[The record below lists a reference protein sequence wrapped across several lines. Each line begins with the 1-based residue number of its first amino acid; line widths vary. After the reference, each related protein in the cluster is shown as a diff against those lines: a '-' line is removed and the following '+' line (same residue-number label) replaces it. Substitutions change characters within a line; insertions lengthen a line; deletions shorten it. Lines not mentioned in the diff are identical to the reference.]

1 MIVAQ
6 RKPLEEIL
14 GYVGNARRIAVAGC
28 GTCVAVC
35 WAGGEKEVELLATEL
50 RMALDLK
57 EDTQVEC
64 IETTVQRQCD
74 PEFIEPLAEDF
85 AGADLVI
92 SMACGAGV
100 QFVARRFPEMVV
112 VPALD
117 TTCIGVTVEP
127 GYWTEYCQACGQCVL
142 SRTGGI
148 CPVTRCSKGI
158 LNGPCGGSVDG
169 QCEINPEV
177 ECAWQL
183 IYDRLKGQGRLD
195 LLDEVVGPCDWQASH
210 AGGPR
215 TVRREEPG
223 S

>member
-1 MIVAQ
+1 MIVAE
-6 RKPLEEIL
+6 RKPIEEIL
-14 GYVGNARRIAVAGC
+14 AYIGTARRIAVAGC

-50 RMALDLK
+50 RMSARLK
-57 EDTQVEC
+57 GKTDVEC

-74 PEFIEPLAEDF
+74 PEFIEPLEDVVRE
-85 AGADLVI
+85 ADIVI

-100 QFVARRFPEMVV
+100 QFVARRFPDKIV
-112 VPALD
+112 VPALN
-117 TTCIGVTVEP
+117 TSCIGVNPEP

-148 CPVTRCSKGI
+148 CPVARCSKGI

-169 QCEINPEV
+169 HCEINPAV

-183 IYDRLKGQGRLD
+183 IYDRLKLQDRLH
-195 LLDEVVGPCDWQASH
+195 LISEVFEPCDWQAGPS
-210 AGGPR
+210 GGPR
-215 TVRREEPG
+215 SVNREEPKK
-223 S
+223 